1 MQKACRRLGEAEED
15 NLDQE
20 AASLVEWSFS
30 MPSNLQFADI
40 KELRIVPRN
49 GCFYAEFAYRQEA
62 IKVDVDPM
70 RVLGIDAGV
79 NNWLTCVSNVG
90 TRFIVDGL

>member
-1 MQKACRRLGEAEED
+1 
-15 NLDQE
+15 
-20 AASLVEWSFS
+20 